1 MATYTVTNAAAGVPV
16 GIKPQL
22 VEVVLDFSTTNLVAG
37 TDVVQAI
44 EMNAN
49 TLVLMAGVEILT
61 AGGAGSLIDLGDT
74 DDDLW
79 VSDLDGNTANGVEMS
94 ATPKLYTAADTID
107 LSADTADFAGKVR
120 VFALMAELGAGET
133 AAAFA

>member
-1 MATYTVTNAAAGVPV
+1 MATYTVTNAVAGVPV

-22 VEVVLDFSTTNLVAG
+22 VEVVLDFSTTTLVHTA
-37 TDVVQAI
+37 DVVQAI
-44 EMNAN
+44 EMKAN

-79 VSDLDGNTANGVEMS
+79 VSDLDGNTANGVEMN
-94 ATPKLYTAADTID
+94 ATPKLYTAADTLD
-107 LSADTADFAGKVR
+107 LSADTASFTGKVR

>member
-1 MATYTVTNAAAGVPV
+1 MATYTVTNAVAGVPV

-22 VEVVLDFSTTNLVAG
+22 VEVVLDFSTTTLVHTA
-37 TDVVQAI
+37 DVVQAI
-44 EMNAN
+44 EMKAN

-74 DDDLW
+74 DEDLW
-79 VSDLDGNTANGVEMS
+79 VSDLDGNTANGVEMGS
-94 ATPKLYTAADTID
+94 TPKLYTAADTLD
-107 LSADTADFAGKVR
+107 LSADTASFSGKVR

>member
-1 MATYTVTNAAAGVPV
+1 MATYTVTNAVAGVPV

-22 VEVVLDFSTTNLVAG
+22 VEVVLDFSTTTLVFG

-79 VSDLDGNTANGVEMS
+79 VSDLDGNTANGVEMN
-94 ATPKLYTAADTID
+94 ATPKLYTAADTLD
-107 LSADTADFAGKVR
+107 LSADTASFSGKVR
-120 VFALMAELGAGET
+120 VFALMAELGSGET

>member
-1 MATYTVTNAAAGVPV
+1 MATYTVTNAVAGVPV

-22 VEVVLDFSTTNLVAG
+22 VEVVLDFSTTTLVHTA
-37 TDVVQAI
+37 DVVQAI
-44 EMNAN
+44 EMKAN

-74 DDDLW
+74 DEDLW
-79 VSDLDGNTANGVEMS
+79 VSDLDGNTANGVEMG
-94 ATPKLYTAADTID
+94 ATPKLYTAADTLD
-107 LSADTADFAGKVR
+107 LSADTASFSGKVR

>member
-1 MATYTVTNAAAGVPV
+1 MATYTVTNAVAGVPV

-22 VEVVLDFSTTNLVAG
+22 VEVVLDFSTTTLVHTA
-37 TDVVQAI
+37 DVVQAI
-44 EMNAN
+44 EMKAN

-74 DDDLW
+74 DEDLW
-79 VSDLDGNTANGVEMS
+79 VSDLDGNTANGVEMN
-94 ATPKLYTAADTID
+94 ATPKLYTAADTLD
-107 LSADTADFAGKVR
+107 LSADTASFSGKVR

>member
-1 MATYTVTNAAAGVPV
+1 MATYTVTNAVAGVPV

-22 VEVVLDFSTTNLVAG
+22 VEVVLDFSTTTLVHTA
-37 TDVVQAI
+37 DVVQAI
-44 EMNAN
+44 EMKAN

-79 VSDLDGNTANGVEMS
+79 VSDLDGNTANGVEMN
-94 ATPKLYTAADTID
+94 ATPKLYTAADTLD
-107 LSADTADFAGKVR
+107 LSADTASFSGKVR

>member
-1 MATYTVTNAAAGVPV
+1 MATYTVTNAVAGVPV
-16 GIKPQL
+16 GVKPQL
-22 VEVVLDFSTTNLVAG
+22 VEVVLDFSTTNIVAA

-44 EMNAN
+44 EMKAN

-61 AGGAGSLIDLGDT
+61 AGGAGSLIDLGDA

-120 VFALMAELGAGET
+120 VFAVLAPMGSAPT

>member
-1 MATYTVTNAAAGVPV
+1 MATYTVTNAVAGVPV

-22 VEVVLDFSTTNLVAG
+22 VEVVLDFSTTTLVHTA
-37 TDVVQAI
+37 DVVQAI
-44 EMNAN
+44 EMKAN

-79 VSDLDGNTANGVEMS
+79 VSDLDGNTANGVEMN
-94 ATPKLYTAADTID
+94 AAPKLYTAADTLD
-107 LSADTADFAGKVR
+107 LSADTASFSGKVR